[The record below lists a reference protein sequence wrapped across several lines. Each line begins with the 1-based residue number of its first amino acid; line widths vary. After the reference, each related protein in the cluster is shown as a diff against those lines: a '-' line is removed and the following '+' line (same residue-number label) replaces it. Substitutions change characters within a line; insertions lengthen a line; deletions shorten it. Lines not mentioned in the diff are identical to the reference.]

1 MICHNKTAH
10 TANDYSC
17 EDCDVSF
24 SRRDDLGRHVITV
37 HNEKTYSCAYCEKK
51 FGRTDS
57 LKRHMKSV
65 HFHMP

>member
-24 SRRDDLGRHVITV
+24 SKREDLGHHVRTV
-37 HNEKTYSCAYCEKK
+37 HNEKTYSCDKK
-51 FGRTDS
+51 FGRTDMCVFNVQNIC
-57 LKRHMKSV
+57 KV
-65 HFHMP
+65 

>member
-1 MICHNKTAH
+1 MTILLKIVMLGW
-10 TANDYSC
+10 
-17 EDCDVSF
+17 E
-24 SRRDDLGRHVITV
+24 DLGRHVINV